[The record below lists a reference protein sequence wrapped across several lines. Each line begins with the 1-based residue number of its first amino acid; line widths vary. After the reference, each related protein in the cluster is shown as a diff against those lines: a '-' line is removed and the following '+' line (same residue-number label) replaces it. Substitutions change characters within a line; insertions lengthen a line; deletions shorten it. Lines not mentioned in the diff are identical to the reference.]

1 MEIINS
7 CRVCKSKN
15 LKRFFD
21 LGKQPPANSLLNSL
35 NEKENFYPL
44 SLSWCADCNLVQLN
58 ETIDP
63 KKLFSEYVWVTATS
77 KTAREFSEVFCQE
90 LISRTKNP
98 KEGYVLEVASNDGTF
113 LLPFIRQGYKVLGI
127 DPAKNLA
134 ETAESQNVPTKCVF
148 FGRETAAKISEERG
162 AGQNNFCQKRSA
174 SRCQYPGFC

>member
-1 MEIINS
+1 M
-7 CRVCKSKN
+7 
-15 LKRFFD
+15 
-21 LGKQPPANSLLNSL
+21 GKQPPANSLLNSL

-44 SLSWCADCNLVQLN
+44 SLSWRADCNLVQLN

-113 LLPFIRQGYKVLGI
+113 F
-127 DPAKNLA
+127 
-134 ETAESQNVPTKCVF
+134 
-148 FGRETAAKISEERG
+148 
-162 AGQNNFCQKRSA
+162 A
-174 SRCQYPGFC
+174 SFYPPGL